1 MKNYK
6 QTASDVLR
14 LVGGEKNVSQ
24 LEHCSTRLR
33 FTLADPGKADVA
45 GLKKTPGV
53 MGVITGG
60 PQCQVVIGNDV
71 IEVYDELLKLGTFQ
85 ASQAA
90 PAAAE
95 GKKNIGGIILDYMVG
110 IFQPLVPAIAGAGVL
125 KAILTIF
132 TTFGILTTDDVV
144 YKVFYYVADAA
155 LYYLPVLVAFTT
167 ATKFRCNKLVA
178 VALAA
183 AMIYPNTATLLAT
196 EGGAKFFGLTLQN
209 IGYTGQVFP
218 SILIVIFMS
227 FLEKWCNKW
236 CPKAIRVF
244 FVPMFCFAVGFP
256 VGLLILGPLGY
267 NIGSLLTAAI
277 LALYNTLGWLAVAL
291 VAAILPFMVS
301 MGMHKALVPYAVASI
316 ADPGFDML
324 YLPASLAHNISEG
337 GACLAV
343 AVKTKDE
350 NLRSTAISAGIS
362 GLFGITEPALYGV
375 TLQHKSVMK
384 SVVASSFIGGLF
396 IGIMGV
402 KGFAAVG
409 PGIASMAMYID
420 AENSMNIVWA
430 IVGFVISVVAS
441 FVLTLIFYKDETS
454 EEPAA
459 APVPENAA
467 SAAPAVAAG
476 NEVICSPLQGSA
488 LPLTQVKD
496 EVFSQKILGD
506 GIAVVPTKGELYA
519 PADGT
524 IESVFDSKH
533 AISMVCSNGAELLMH
548 IGMDT
553 VQLEGKGFAPQVK
566 NGDAVKKGQL
576 LMKFNLDEIKAAGY
590 DVTTPIV
597 VTNGEKFAVQP
608 VAEGTV
614 APGAALM
621 KLEAT
626 V

>member
-6 QTASDVLR
+6 QTAADVLR

-33 FTLADPGKADVA
+33 FTLADPAKADVA

-467 SAAPAVAAG
+467 SAAPAAPAG
-476 NEVICSPLQGSA
+476 GVICSPLQGSA

-506 GIAVVPTKGELYA
+506 GIAVVPNKGELYA

-553 VQLEGKGFAPQVK
+553 VKLEGKGFAPQVK

>member
-1 MKNYK
+1 M
-6 QTASDVLR
+6 
-14 LVGGEKNVSQ
+14 
-24 LEHCSTRLR
+24 
-33 FTLADPGKADVA
+33 
-45 GLKKTPGV
+45 
-53 MGVITGG
+53 
-60 PQCQVVIGNDV
+60 
-71 IEVYDELLKLGTFQ
+71 
-85 ASQAA
+85 
-90 PAAAE
+90 
-95 GKKNIGGIILDYMVG
+95 
-110 IFQPLVPAIAGAGVL
+110 
-125 KAILTIF
+125 
-132 TTFGILTTDDVV
+132 
-144 YKVFYYVADAA
+144 
-155 LYYLPVLVAFTT
+155 
-167 ATKFRCNKLVA
+167 
-178 VALAA
+178 
-183 AMIYPNTATLLAT
+183 
-196 EGGAKFFGLTLQN
+196 
-209 IGYTGQVFP
+209 FP

>member
-1 MKNYK
+1 
-6 QTASDVLR
+6 
-14 LVGGEKNVSQ
+14 
-24 LEHCSTRLR
+24 
-33 FTLADPGKADVA
+33 
-45 GLKKTPGV
+45 
-53 MGVITGG
+53 
-60 PQCQVVIGNDV
+60 
-71 IEVYDELLKLGTFQ
+71 
-85 ASQAA
+85 
-90 PAAAE
+90 
-95 GKKNIGGIILDYMVG
+95 
-110 IFQPLVPAIAGAGVL
+110 
-125 KAILTIF
+125 
-132 TTFGILTTDDVV
+132 
-144 YKVFYYVADAA
+144 
-155 LYYLPVLVAFTT
+155 
-167 ATKFRCNKLVA
+167 
-178 VALAA
+178 
-183 AMIYPNTATLLAT
+183 
-196 EGGAKFFGLTLQN
+196 
-209 IGYTGQVFP
+209 
-218 SILIVIFMS
+218 
-227 FLEKWCNKW
+227 
-236 CPKAIRVF
+236 
-244 FVPMFCFAVGFP
+244 
-256 VGLLILGPLGY
+256 
-267 NIGSLLTAAI
+267 
-277 LALYNTLGWLAVAL
+277 
-291 VAAILPFMVS
+291 
-301 MGMHKALVPYAVASI
+301 
-316 ADPGFDML
+316 ML

-467 SAAPAVAAG
+467 SAAPAAPAG
-476 NEVICSPLQGSA
+476 GVVCSPLQGTV
-488 LPLTQVKD
+488 LPLEQVKD

-506 GIAVVPTKGELYA
+506 GIAVVPAKGELYA
-519 PADGT
+519 PADGR

-553 VQLEGKGFAPQVK
+553 VKLEGKGFEPQVK
-566 NGDAVKKGQL
+566 NGDTVKKGQL
-576 LMKFNLDEIKAAGY
+576 LMKFDLDGIKAAGY
-590 DVTTPIV
+590 DSTTPIV
-597 VTNGEKFAVQP
+597 VTNGDDFTIQP
-608 VAEGTV
+608 VGEGSV

-621 KLEAT
+621 KLEAK